1 MALTVNH
8 AFSCLIPDDPA
19 SAAAGEVVP
28 SDWNASHSLT
38 GRADG
43 TQLMQGQALSV
54 LGVASNAVA
63 DQASIVAATDK
74 QVMRRSGTS
83 IGFGAIDVSS
93 AAAVTGTLSV
103 ANGGTGAGS
112 FTAGCL
118 LIGNGTAAVATDANL
133 VWDAINVR
141 AGIGVASR
149 TPQAALDVDG
159 SVPIL
164 TRSSANLGPIF
175 WSSGTFNGFRIQVK
189 DTTSTPYIAF
199 DTGATTPN
207 IVDSSNQKAY
217 IKWTGATSTLSIG
230 TGASDDTWTL
240 DAGQITHKKVTRTK
254 NDITTSGKGSKV
266 YWGVTDAQDLSLLAN
281 NLECL
286 VLKTSGFVGIGT
298 NAPNTALTI
307 AGDVTPKVTGTNN
320 LGSATYAWKQLFLD
334 YTNTATVGD
343 VTMNKASGTV
353 NLAALGTTLT
363 LTNSLIAT
371 TSRIML
377 TLASNPGANVGS
389 LYAVPAAGSCTIN
402 VTTAVTNQTKVAFQI
417 IN

>member
-1 MALTVNH
+1 M
-8 AFSCLIPDDPA
+8 
-19 SAAAGEVVP
+19 
-28 SDWNASHSLT
+28 
-38 GRADG
+38 
-43 TQLMQGQALSV
+43 
-54 LGVASNAVA
+54 
-63 DQASIVAATDK
+63 
-74 QVMRRSGTS
+74 
-83 IGFGAIDVSS
+83 
-93 AAAVTGTLSV
+93 
-103 ANGGTGAGS
+103 
-112 FTAGCL
+112 

-175 WSSGTFNGFRIQVK
+175 WSSGTFNGFRLQTK

-207 IVDSSNQKAY
+207 VVDSSNQKAT
-217 IKWTGATSTLSIG
+217 IEWLGATSTLAIRTIEG
-230 TGASDDTWTL
+230 EAWKLNAS
-240 DAGQITHKKVTRTK
+240 QITHNWVTRTK

-266 YWGVTDAQDLSLLAN
+266 YWGVTDAQDLSLLSN
-281 NLECL
+281 NIECV

-343 VTMNKASGTV
+343 VTMNKTSGTV
-353 NLAALGTTLT
+353 NLGAGGTTLT
-363 LTNSLIAT
+363 LTNSLITAN
-371 TSRIML
+371 SRIML
-377 TLASNPGANVGS
+377 TLASNPGVAIGS

-402 VTTAVTNQTKVAFQI
+402 TTAAVANQVAITFEV